1 MKKRKRIWN
10 KIIFIAGL
18 LLLSY
23 PLISSMAA
31 RQHQKDA
38 VATYQGSMEME
49 DESKIQDILEK
60 ASEYNNMLF
69 QTQGVS
75 IAGLQEGILSNEN
88 YKSLLNISGTGIMG
102 SIEIPKINIDLP
114 IYHGTSEEVLSVGI
128 GHFQDSSLPIGGN
141 NTRCILTGHRGLPN
155 SKLFTRLDELDT
167 EDLFFIS
174 TCGEVLAYCITEIEV
189 MEPEEAERLE
199 ILPEKDLC
207 TLVTCTPYGINTQR
221 LIVTG
226 ERVPYEK
233 VEYDSI
239 KRKLPSFREIFFIVL
254 PFIFIIVEVSSFLGR
269 KAYEKKHEK

>member
-1 MKKRKRIWN
+1 
-10 KIIFIAGL
+10 
-18 LLLSY
+18 
-23 PLISSMAA
+23 
-31 RQHQKDA
+31 
-38 VATYQGSMEME
+38 
-49 DESKIQDILEK
+49 
-60 ASEYNNMLF
+60 
-69 QTQGVS
+69 
-75 IAGLQEGILSNEN
+75 
-88 YKSLLNISGTGIMG
+88 
-102 SIEIPKINIDLP
+102 
-114 IYHGTSEEVLSVGI
+114 
-128 GHFQDSSLPIGGN
+128 
-141 NTRCILTGHRGLPN
+141 
-155 SKLFTRLDELDT
+155 
-167 EDLFFIS
+167 
-174 TCGEVLAYCITEIEV
+174 

>member
-75 IAGLQEGILSNEN
+75 IADLQEGILSNEN